1 MTKPANPRVGRGLK
15 PRTSPEE
22 TKPEQ
27 PETVSTVEGQTET
40 PEAAPEPAAETA
52 ENDNKPEVQNLDPVP
67 VADDLAEKLKASE
80 ETQSHPIEIDYQ
92 NQRRALDAILKRD
105 GVTKIEGKAGDKLQ
119 WQGPI
124 AKWPDLPASMGTQP
138 NGDHAV
144 RLIIPEFYVES
155 CRQWGEADGGKSIEQ
170 WANEFFL
177 QQLEYYVSAPATR

>member
-22 TKPEQ
+22 YKPDQ
-27 PETVSTVEGQTET
+27 PETVSTVEGQPEA

-52 ENDNKPEVQNLDPVP
+52 KNDNKPEVQNLDPAP

-80 ETQSHPIEIDYQ
+80 ETHPHPMTHKEHTTPHEDCAECAPPILIADLSKVDLEGIDLQ
-92 NQRRALDAILKRD
+92 PR
-105 GVTKIEGKAGDKLQ
+105 KLTIQ
-119 WQGPI
+119 PS
-124 AKWPDLPASMGTQP
+124 SMGTQP